1 MRINVIE
8 KFILDDV
15 RCFEGRHEFNI
26 RPLTFL
32 VGENSTGKSTVLGCL
47 QLLVSSFELGAD
59 FNSEPYLMGTFSD
72 IVRKARP
79 KKTEFQLGMTL
90 AHPKIK
96 GGKLQ
101 VFLKFREDKD
111 RTEPIVDQVRWVF
124 PEGAIIFSEND
135 SQHEQSDLGL
145 SGLSLNIASGKN
157 SKEFHVFMKK
167 GQLSSGF
174 SFSVLNL
181 IIFLHEH
188 SGTGNSEVGEI
199 EELLYQQIRGKKHR
213 WLEKLINVYE
223 ELKFSGDS
231 YSIAPI
237 RSKPKRTYDPLKEAE
252 TPEGSEIP
260 MLLMR
265 LSATSKDE
273 WAELKKN
280 ILDFGKVSG
289 LFTDIKVR
297 HLGELGDPFQLQ
309 ITVRG
314 PRSNLMDVG
323 YGVSQILPVLVRI
336 LREKQTRFLLQQPEV
351 HLHPK
356 GQAELTSLFVDVIK
370 KRQNSF
376 VIETHSDYMVDR
388 ARIEI
393 MKGRLNSED
402 LSLIYLEPFQN
413 KVRVHNIRFD
423 KEGNMEGEPDGYRA
437 FFLKESDKLL
447 GFGE

>member
-1 MRINVIE
+1 MRIGAIE

-47 QLLVSSFELGAD
+47 QLLDRSSLLDID
-59 FNSEPYLMGTFSD
+59 FNSEPYRMGAFSD

-79 KKTEFQLGMTL
+79 RKTEFQLGMNL
-90 AHPKIK
+90 ACSGVK
-96 GGKLQ
+96 GDQLQ
-101 VFLKFREDKD
+101 VFLKFRENQD
-111 RTEPIVDQVRWVF
+111 RTEPIIDEVRWVF
-124 PEGAIIFSEND
+124 SEGEIVFSGNVDQQGRYD
-135 SQHEQSDLGL
+135 SIGSF
-145 SGLSLNIASGKN
+145 NIAIGEN
-157 SKEFHVFMKK
+157 RNEFHVLMEKEYLGLNPEDGLGRFMFFLQAETGTRSKEV
-167 GQLSSGF
+167 QA
-174 SFSVLNL
+174 
-181 IIFLHEH
+181 ITDFLHQQF
-188 SGTGNSEVGEI
+188 EVKKNGETD
-199 EELLYQQIRGKKHR
+199 EYSLLLAYAELDFL
-213 WLEKLINVYE
+213 W
-223 ELKFSGDS
+223 DS

-237 RSKPKRTYDPLKEAE
+237 RSKPRRTYDPLKEVE
-252 TPEGSEIP
+252 TPEGSEMP
-260 MLLMR
+260 MVLMR
-265 LSATSKDE
+265 LSATTEDE
-273 WAELKKN
+273 WFFLKED
-280 ILDFGKVSG
+280 ILNFGRVSG
-289 LFTDIKVR
+289 LFTDVRVR
-297 HLGELGDPFQLQ
+297 HLGKLGDPFQLQ

-370 KRQNSF
+370 NRQNSF
-376 VIETHSDYMVDR
+376 VIETHSDYMIDR

-393 MKGRLNSED
+393 MKGRLNPED

-423 KEGNMEGEPDGYRA
+423 REGNMEGAPAGYRA

-447 GFGE
+447 GFKE

>member
-1 MRINVIE
+1 M
-8 KFILDDV
+8 
-15 RCFEGRHEFNI
+15 
-26 RPLTFL
+26 
-32 VGENSTGKSTVLGCL
+32 
-47 QLLVSSFELGAD
+47 GA
-59 FNSEPYLMGTFSD
+59 FSD

-79 KKTEFQLGMTL
+79 RKTEFQLGMTL
-90 AHPKIK
+90 AHPKVK

-111 RTEPIVDQVRWVF
+111 RTEPIVDEVRWVF
-124 PEGAIIFSEND
+124 SDGEIIFSENE
-135 SQHEQSDLGL
+135 SQHEQYDS
-145 SGLSLNIASGKN
+145 SRFLNVAVEKN
-157 SKEFHVFMKK
+157 GNEFHVFVDKNY
-167 GQLSSGF
+167 SSHKYGF
-174 SFSVLNL
+174 GRLFV
-181 IIFLHEH
+181 FLEMEL
-188 SGTGNSEVGEI
+188 GNKDEKVKEI
-199 EELLYQQIRGKKHR
+199 AEFLDRQFKGKKNKER
-213 WLEKLINVYE
+213 EPYYLV
-223 ELKFSGDS
+223 KFSS
-231 YSIAPI
+231 ALEYLLNSSSIAPI
-237 RSKPKRTYDPLKEAE
+237 RSKPRRTYDPLKEAE

-260 MLLMR
+260 MVLMR
-265 LSATSKDE
+265 LSATSKNE

-280 ILDFGKVSG
+280 ILDFGKASG
-289 LFTDIKVR
+289 LFTDVR
-297 HLGELGDPFQLQ
+297 VKHLGKFGDPFQLQ

-336 LREKQTRFLLQQPEV
+336 LNVKNTRFLLQQPEV

-376 VIETHSDYMVDR
+376 VIETHSDYMIDR

-393 MKGRLNSED
+393 TKGRLNPED

-423 KEGNMEGEPDGYRA
+423 REGNMEGAPAGYRA